1 VPKTHSS
8 EVYSKLEL
16 LKMRLANRKMIFIPI
31 KAKEELNRLNAKS
44 SKYTSFY
51 LFKCIVRIGKSPL
64 AGKNLFKE
72 LLFSAG

>member
-1 VPKTHSS
+1 
-8 EVYSKLEL
+8 
-16 LKMRLANRKMIFIPI
+16 MIFIPT

-44 SKYTSFY
+44 SKYTSFD